1 MNRGLSFG
9 HKEGQVHPGKVHPGN
24 KRDAG
29 GGGRCRGRIVQ
40 DDVFKL
46 LLIFQ

>member
-9 HKEGQVHPGKVHPGN
+9 HKEGQVHPGN

-29 GGGRCRGRIVQ
+29 GGGRCGGRSVQ
-40 DDVFKL
+40 EDVFKL

>member
-9 HKEGQVHPGKVHPGN
+9 HKEGQVHPGN